1 MHGRR
6 VCPDVRADTKGGRS
20 SIAPEKLVRGLLLEV
35 LYSIRSER
43 MLMEQ
48 RDVPSANCAK
58 RLRQCPREIVD
69 LVHAVMQ
76 FRAPSPGLSD
86 APRRVTLI
94 DREHGVGTGRRFK
107 KLRQRCSVSFH
118 AKDAVGNQQLSPLRL
133 S

>member
-86 APRRVTLI
+86 APPPRDSHRSRAWCRNRSSLQEI
-94 DREHGVGTGRRFK
+94 
-107 KLRQRCSVSFH
+107 
-118 AKDAVGNQQLSPLRL
+118 AAAVQCILPC
-133 S
+133 